1 MEKKPQIKTGLFGGS
16 FNPIHTG
23 HLALAN
29 YLCEYGGLEEVW
41 FLVTPQNPFKQN
53 ETLLDD
59 HLRLEMVEA
68 AVAGYPHFRA
78 SDFEF
83 RLPRPSYTIHTLDK
97 LAEQYPDREFHL
109 IIGADNWQAF
119 DRWRSPEE
127 IIRRHH
133 ILVYPRQGYPLEDT
147 ASLPPHVRVV
157 QTPPYRNQFDL
168 YPQRYPGRKRPALF
182 PASGSIQNYSGKR
195 IVPIIIS
202 FCATPP
208 APPRSA

>member
-1 MEKKPQIKTGLFGGS
+1 MNTGDV
-16 FNPIHTG
+16 
-23 HLALAN
+23 
-29 YLCEYGGLEEVW
+29 EEVW

-109 IIGADNWQAF
+109 IIGADNWQASTVGNPPKKSSAAITCWF
-119 DRWRSPEE
+119 
-127 IIRRHH
+127 IR
-133 ILVYPRQGYPLEDT
+133 G
-147 ASLPPHVRVV
+147 RV
-157 QTPPYRNQFDL
+157 TLRGRN
-168 YPQRYPGRKRPALF
+168 
-182 PASGSIQNYSGKR
+182 
-195 IVPIIIS
+195 
-202 FCATPP
+202 
-208 APPRSA
+208 

>member
-1 MEKKPQIKTGLFGGS
+1 MTICGWKWWKLPCRIPS
-16 FNPIHTG
+16 FP
-23 HLALAN
+23 
-29 YLCEYGGLEEVW
+29 
-41 FLVTPQNPFKQN
+41 
-53 ETLLDD
+53 
-59 HLRLEMVEA
+59 
-68 AVAGYPHFRA
+68 A

-127 IIRRHH
+127 IH
-133 ILVYPRQGYPLEDT
+133 PP
-147 ASLPPHVRVV
+147 PPHSGLSAPGLSLGGYSQSASSCQSR
-157 QTPPYRNQFDL
+157 TNSPYRNQFDL